1 MDKYKVLI
9 IGDEM
14 SGLDLEVRTFDEK
27 PTLEE
32 MQEMVGGYIEFVPIF
47 MHKALAE
54 SNFIM
59 EKVADLLEFT
69 EKDFEKYAGAEMTG
83 VINEEGK
90 FNGSEPNPIATELY
104 NAFKQFNKI
113 PDDGDWI
120 AGTMF
125 IPINFKMD

>member
-14 SGLDLEVRTFDEK
+14 SGLDLEVRFFDEK
-27 PTLEE
+27 PTLKE

-69 EKDFEKYAGAEMTG
+69 EQDAGAEMTG

-104 NAFKQFNKI
+104 TAFKQLNNI

>member
-1 MDKYKVLI
+1 MSEYKVLI

-14 SGLDLEVRTFDEK
+14 SGLDLEVRSFDEK
-27 PTLEE
+27 PTLKE

-59 EKVADLLEFT
+59 EKVSSLLTQSSLRYLESS
-69 EKDFEKYAGAEMTG
+69 ATG

-90 FNGSEPNPIATELY
+90 LNGSEPNPIATELY
-104 NAFKQFNKI
+104 NPFKQLNNI
-113 PDDGDWI
+113 ADDGDWI

-125 IPINFKMD
+125 IPINFDID

>member
-1 MDKYKVLI
+1 MSEYKVLI

-14 SGLDLEVRTFDEK
+14 SGLDLEVRSFDEK
-27 PTLEE
+27 PTLKE

-59 EKVADLLEFT
+59 QKVFSLLELT
-69 EKDFEKYAGAEMTG
+69 EEQLEKYAGAQMSG

-90 FNGSEPNPIATELY
+90 INGSEPNPIATELY
-104 NAFKQFNKI
+104 DAFKRSKGM
-113 PDDGDWI
+113 PEDGDWI

-125 IPINFKMD
+125 IPINFDID